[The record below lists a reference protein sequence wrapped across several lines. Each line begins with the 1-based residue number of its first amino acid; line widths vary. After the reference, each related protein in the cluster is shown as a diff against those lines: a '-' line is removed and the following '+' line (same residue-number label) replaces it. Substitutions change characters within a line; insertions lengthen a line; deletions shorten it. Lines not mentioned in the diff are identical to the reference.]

1 MKRFIIK
8 ICGWLLDIGLIAGM
22 ELIQF
27 ILIVTGFL
35 SYEANRS
42 YQGGLICV
50 TIVLNI
56 CVISFIRH
64 TAIKGMPSKWLMK
77 LIQNLIS
84 VHKKHN
90 SDT

>member
-1 MKRFIIK
+1 MKRVIIK
-8 ICGWLLDIGLIAGM
+8 TCGWLLDIGLIAGM

-27 ILIVTGFL
+27 VLIVTGLL
-35 SYEANRS
+35 SYESNRS
-42 YQGGLICV
+42 YLGGLICV

-77 LIQNLIS
+77 IMQ
-84 VHKKHN
+84 KE
-90 SDT
+90 

>member
-1 MKRFIIK
+1 MKRVIIK

-27 ILIVTGFL
+27 VLIVTGLL
-35 SYEANRS
+35 SCEASRS
-42 YQGGLICV
+42 YQRELICV

-56 CVISFIRH
+56 CVITFIRH

-77 LIQNLIS
+77 IMQ
-84 VHKKHN
+84 KE
-90 SDT
+90 